1 MLSMNGT
8 WSSIAVAGKT
18 VEVYDPPGGR
28 PRFAV
33 LHLHDAGS
41 TTLRGQNAYTSLFDR
56 HQLAC
61 VSPIGGVCWWVDRVC
76 PDFDAKVSPEQYLL
90 RNVLPLVRERWGIGP
105 RGIALLGMSMGG
117 QGALRLG
124 FKHPHLFP
132 VVAALAPL
140 VEYHEFYGQGTV
152 LDEIYD
158 SKEQCRQ
165 DTAPMH
171 VQPGK
176 TPPHL
181 FFCID
186 PDDSW
191 LRGCERLAEKLSALG
206 VEYEANLRTR
216 AGGHT
221 WDYFDGMA
229 GRAVGFLVSGLE
241 QEARRLL

>member
-1 MLSMNGT
+1 MLSVNGT
-8 WSSIAVAGKT
+8 WSSILVAGKT
-18 VEVYDPPGGR
+18 VEVYDPSEGR
-28 PRFAV
+28 PRFTV

-41 TTLRGQNAYTSLFDR
+41 TTLRGQGAYTSLFDR

-61 VSPIGGVCWWVDRVC
+61 VCPIAGPCWWVDRIC
-76 PDFDAKVSPEQYLL
+76 PDFDAKVSPEQFLL
-90 RNVLPLVRERWGIGP
+90 GSVLPLIRERWGFDL
-105 RGIALLGMSMGG
+105 RAIALLGMSMGG
-117 QGALRLG
+117 QGVLRLG
-124 FKHPHLFP
+124 FKHPQLFP

-171 VQPGK
+171 IQPGH

-181 FFCID
+181 FFCMG
-186 PDDSW
+186 PDDPW

-206 VEYEANLRTR
+206 VEFEADLKTP
-216 AGGHT
+216 GGHS
-221 WDYFDGMA
+221 WDYFDQMA
-229 GRAVGFLVSGLE
+229 GRAVGFLVAGLE

>member
-1 MLSMNGT
+1 MTSMNGT
-8 WSSIAVAGKT
+8 WSSIRIDGKT
-18 VEVYDPPGGR
+18 MEVYDPQEGR

-41 TTLRGQNAYTSLFDR
+41 TTLRGQEVYTSLFDQHR
-56 HQLAC
+56 LAC
-61 VSPIGGVCWWVDRVC
+61 VCPVGGPCWWVDRPC
-76 PDFDAKVSPEQYLL
+76 PAFDPRLSPEQYLL
-90 RNVLPLVRERWGIGP
+90 SGVLPLVRERWALAPRAIG
-105 RGIALLGMSMGG
+105 LLGMSMGG

-124 FKHPHLFP
+124 FKHPQLFP

-140 VEYHEFYGQGTV
+140 VEYHEFYGQGTA
-152 LDEIYD
+152 LDELYD

-171 VQPGK
+171 VQPSN

-181 FFCID
+181 FFSMD
-186 PDDSW
+186 PEDPW

-206 VEYEANLRTR
+206 VTYEADLRTR
-216 AGGHT
+216 AGGHS
-221 WDYFDGMA
+221 WDYFDHMA
-229 GRAVGFLVSGLE
+229 GRAVSFLVAGLE